1 MPCQPVSD
9 FRKSESCAGNGSSN
23 WSPKLYPKPLENYL
37 VFHRLFDLANRA
49 VFALGQIGKLG
60 VPLLI
65 EALRSDVASQQEA
78 TASLEADAFAIERA
92 IRERLEYAKPGET
105 LVRLGD
111 PRSLSYR
118 IH

>member
-1 MPCQPVSD
+1 MRSWWPIPALVGAALLFAFVD
-9 FRKSESCAGNGSSN
+9 GESGLRTWWQLRS
-23 WSPKLYPKPLENYL
+23 
-37 VFHRLFDLANRA
+37 DLATAEAR
-49 VFALGQIGKLG
+49 
-60 VPLLI
+60 I

-105 LVRLGD
+105 LVRLGA